1 MSRSFSAS
9 RHRMCGLHAIPT
21 PSKVVSLQHK
31 YTIGCKG
38 AWILSA
44 SRLLHTLCA
53 HSHWWENCHMVLLHA
68 QGWSPCV
75 ALTVHPLR
83 CSAASGGGRLL
94 FHAVLEAETSRAA
107 SCTAKPVLNAALISQ
122 LPSQGSPTITFSQLF
137 STSFVA
143 KSSSAEK
150 KMKLFIVPWLSFN
163 LAGGPSQADF
173 ITIAFVVALPAFEKA
188 PTQHL
193 QFCSCY
199 THTSAISAVSIRATL
214 SKGALACLL
223 RFLYV
228 NHPLHDGV
236 RLTTATAYCSCIFI
250 LGKQFKSARGIY
262 SAFWDTLSSPSL
274 LCMKSRK
281 QLQHCTRPS
290 FITELCWS
298 LGLKDLRFCLISMV
312 LWLLLTDTPEPH
324 LLPLMLFT
332 TVASPLSSLYPI
344 SYHPMLVILDTA
356 SSIPT
361 FQGMCCHSKTLFLC
375 TALC

>member
-1 MSRSFSAS
+1 M
-9 RHRMCGLHAIPT
+9 
-21 PSKVVSLQHK
+21 
-31 YTIGCKG
+31 
-38 AWILSA
+38 
-44 SRLLHTLCA
+44 
-53 HSHWWENCHMVLLHA
+53 
-68 QGWSPCV
+68 
-75 ALTVHPLR
+75 
-83 CSAASGGGRLL
+83 
-94 FHAVLEAETSRAA
+94 
-107 SCTAKPVLNAALISQ
+107 
-122 LPSQGSPTITFSQLF
+122 
-137 STSFVA
+137 
-143 KSSSAEK
+143 
-150 KMKLFIVPWLSFN
+150 
-163 LAGGPSQADF
+163 
-173 ITIAFVVALPAFEKA
+173 ALPAFEKA

-281 QLQHCTRPS
+281 QLQHCIGPS
-290 FITELCWS
+290 FITELCLS

-312 LWLLLTDTPEPH
+312 PWLLLTDTPEPH
-324 LLPLMLFT
+324 LLPLMCCLPLWHLHCHPCT
-332 TVASPLSSLYPI
+332 PSLIIPCLLSLTQHPLSPLFKACAAI
-344 SYHPMLVILDTA
+344 A
-356 SSIPT
+356 
-361 FQGMCCHSKTLFLC
+361 KLFLY